1 MTRLYKYFFRGL
13 ITVLPLALTLYL
25 LYIFLAWTEAVALTF
40 LRPFIGGFYVPG
52 MGLALGILGILAI
65 GYLVSKERVQRV
77 LVLLEMPFT
86 NLPVVKSIYS
96 SLKSF
101 ADYFSPSSKNTAQQ
115 VVVLRVPG
123 QQLEL
128 VGLVTRR
135 SMEGLPEGFTQENRV
150 AVYLPMG
157 YMIGGY
163 TVFVPQEWVQPIDM
177 SVEEAMRSSLIA
189 WMARAETNNRPA
201 APVAPSLP
209 ATRRAARPEPG
220 PSMPI
225 IEFTLAPGCP
235 YIEVNQLLKAT
246 GVCDSGGAGKMLVAD
261 GLVQVGGV
269 PETRKTAKIRAGQ
282 IVTCGDARIV
292 VRAAEAGDEP
302 A

>member
-13 ITVLPLALTLYL
+13 ITVLPLALTIYL

-52 MGLALGILGILAI
+52 MGLALGILAILAI
-65 GYLVSKERVQRV
+65 GYLVSKQRVQRV
-77 LVLLEMPFT
+77 LTLVEMPFT

-115 VVVLRVPG
+115 VVILRLPG

-135 SMEGLPEGFTQENRV
+135 SMEGLPEGFTQGDRV

-163 TVFVPQEWVQPIDM
+163 TVFVPQDWVQPIQM

-189 WMARAETNNRPA
+189 WMARAEAPSRPA
-201 APVAPSLP
+201 APSAP
-209 ATRRAARPEPG
+209 ATADAAD
-220 PSMPI
+220 
-225 IEFTLAPGCP
+225 APDTSVSP
-235 YIEVNQLLKAT
+235 QAP
-246 GVCDSGGAGKMLVAD
+246 A
-261 GLVQVGGV
+261 
-269 PETRKTAKIRAGQ
+269 
-282 IVTCGDARIV
+282 
-292 VRAAEAGDEP
+292 EP
-302 A
+302 AAPMSTASNGTAGSGPASTSTASSGTAVNAGNPNTAASAASASTTSTSSSTPHGGGPL

>member
-1 MTRLYKYFFRGL
+1 M
-13 ITVLPLALTLYL
+13 
-25 LYIFLAWTEAVALTF
+25 ALTF

-52 MGLALGILGILAI
+52 MGLALGILGILLI
-65 GYLVSKERVQRV
+65 GYLVSKERVKRV
-77 LVLLEMPFT
+77 LTLVETPFT

-101 ADYFSPSSKNTAQQ
+101 ADYFSPSAKTNAQQ
-115 VVVLRVPG
+115 VVILRIPG

-135 SMEGLPEGFTQENRV
+135 NLDGLPEGFSPGARV

-163 TVFVPQEWVQPIDM
+163 TVFVPQEWVQPIQM
-177 SVEEAMRSSLIA
+177 SVESHAFLADRLDGA
-189 WMARAETNNRPA
+189 
-201 APVAPSLP
+201 
-209 ATRRAARPEPG
+209 RRAQRPSARRRAFGRQPAPARQSAGRQWPG
-220 PSMPI
+220 LTSAFLDISLAMPI

-246 GVCDSGGAGKMLVAD
+246 GACDSGGAGKMLVAE
-261 GLVQVGGV
+261 GHVSVGGV
-269 PETRKTAKIRAGQ
+269 VEHRKTAKIRAGQ
-282 IVTCGDARIV
+282 IVDIGDLRIV
-292 VRAAEAGDEP
+292 VRDGDGDGDGDGNDADDAA
-302 A
+302 